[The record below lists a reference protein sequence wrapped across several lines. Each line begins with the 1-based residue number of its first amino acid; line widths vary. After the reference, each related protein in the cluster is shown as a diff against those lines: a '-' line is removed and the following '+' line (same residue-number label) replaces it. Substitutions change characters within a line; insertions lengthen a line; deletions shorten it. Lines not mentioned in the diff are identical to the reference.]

1 MSGRLP
7 FSVCVTTLDNAA
19 TLDRCL
25 ASAGFADE
33 IIVLD
38 SGSSDET
45 VAIARRHGAR
55 VETRTFAGYGPQ
67 KLAAIRLAS
76 HRHVLLLDADE
87 ELTADARIAIER
99 ALLEPG
105 TLAGWTLGRREQLF
119 WRLQARHARH
129 NPMLRLFD
137 RERVRFSDDPIHAAP
152 TVDGPI
158 VALDATFLHWGE
170 PDIATKVEKVNRY
183 SSGMVAHRLDRPR
196 YRWPA
201 LRMVVQP
208 PWHFFRS
215 YVLKRKFLAG
225 SAGFIGCVVDAFYV
239 FLKYAK
245 LVEAN
250 ARRKAGLDQS

>member
-1 MSGRLP
+1 MSGRSP
-7 FSVCVTTLDNAA
+7 FTLCVTTLDNAA

-25 ASAGFADE
+25 GSAAFADE
-33 IIVLD
+33 IVVLD
-38 SGSSDET
+38 SGSSDDT
-45 VAIARRHGAR
+45 VAIATRYGAR
-55 VETRTFAGYGPQ
+55 VASQPFAGYGPQ
-67 KLAAIRLAS
+67 KLVAIRLAS

-87 ELTADARIAIER
+87 ELGEDARVAILR
-99 ALLEPG
+99 ALERPE
-105 TLAGWTLGRREQLF
+105 ASGWTLRRREQLF

-152 TVDGPI
+152 VVEGKV

-170 PDIATKVEKVNRY
+170 PDITTKVDKVNRY
-183 SSGMVAHRLDRPR
+183 SSGMVGHRLDRRR
-196 YRWPA
+196 YAWPA

-225 SAGFIGCVVDAFYV
+225 TAGFIGCTIDAFYV

-245 LVEAN
+245 LVEAQ
-250 ARRKAGLDQS
+250 ARRQQP

>member
-1 MSGRLP
+1 MSRAP
-7 FSVCVTTLDNAA
+7 FTLVVTTLDNAA

-25 ASAGFADE
+25 ASAAFADE
-33 IIVLD
+33 IVVLD
-38 SGSSDET
+38 SGSHDDT

-55 VETRTFAGYGPQ
+55 VEVQPFAGYGPQ
-67 KLAAIRLAS
+67 KLAAIRLAT

-87 ELTADARIAIER
+87 ALTDEARRAIER
-99 ALLEPG
+99 ALEHPD
-105 TLAGWTLGRREQLF
+105 AEGWTLYRREQLF

-137 RERVRFSDDPIHAAP
+137 RERVRFSEDPIHAAP
-152 TVDGPI
+152 MVAGKV

-170 PDIATKVEKVNRY
+170 PDIATKVDKVNRY
-183 SSGMVAHRLDRPR
+183 SSGMVAHRLGRRR
-196 YRWPA
+196 YAWPA

-225 SAGFIGCVVDAFYV
+225 TAGFIGCAIDAFYV

-250 ARRKAGLDQS
+250 ARRAAGPHQS